1 MSSDHTPDT
10 APVALLLVDVINAYD
25 FDGAEA
31 LMEHARPAVR
41 VLSALKKRAKAAGVP
56 VIYAN
61 DHFGRWR
68 DDFKSVVTRATAAG
82 APGRKLVEPLVP
94 GPDDSFVLK
103 PKHSAF
109 FGTPLEFLLNG
120 LGTRTLMVAGFASDI
135 CVLATLVDA
144 RMREYKL
151 VVPSD
156 ASAAETA
163 TAHSQTLSYARRV
176 LDADTPRAADI
187 DPAGLMAMMSRT
199 EG

>member
-1 MSSDHTPDT
+1 
-10 APVALLLVDVINAYD
+10 
-25 FDGAEA
+25 
-31 LMEHARPAVR
+31 MEHARPAVR

-68 DDFKSVVTRATAAG
+68 DDFQSVVTRATAAG

-94 GPDDSFVLK
+94 GPDDYFVLK

-120 LGTRTLMVAGFASDI
+120 LGTRTLIVAGFASDI